1 MLLQHE
7 RSYDLGM
14 AAPVGRMLLEQERNY
29 DLGMDA
35 LRSFRTAGAESSTC
49 CTHVQSYH
57 DGTLRQAVC

>member
-14 AAPVGRMLLEQERNY
+14 AAPVGRMLLEQERNW

-35 LRSFRTAGAESSTC
+35 LVTVCSWNKSGILVRAWMLWSAYAP
-49 CTHVQSYH
+49 
-57 DGTLRQAVC
+57 GTGTEL